1 MNTGSLYAPRDQP
14 EKESKREKKR
24 KKKNTGWPS
33 FFKWGPIA
41 LCLKGTLIPC
51 LIEGNKRCKVI
62 QCQPKQYFCFVFIET
77 RIFLQTFPI
86 NNIVYIIFCPW
97 RPVNILWPSFDKGFL
112 TRKLIFPWNVFSY
125 ISNLC
130 QPQKVLNKLHFS
142 RSKGAVGYKK
152 EPISSKVWC
161 G

>member
-1 MNTGSLYAPRDQP
+1 MQRASVLQGISL
-14 EKESKREKKR
+14 KKKVRE

-33 FFKWGPIA
+33 FFKRGPIA
-41 LCLKGTLIPC
+41 LFLKVL
-51 LIEGNKRCKVI
+51 LYLVLYIEGNERCKVI
-62 QCQPKQYFCFVFIET
+62 QSQPKHYICFVFIET

-86 NNIVYIIFCPW
+86 NNIVYIILWPW
-97 RPVNILWPSFDKGFL
+97 RPVDILWPSFDKGFS

-142 RSKGAVGYKK
+142 QSKGAVSYKK